1 MEEKEKPQTTEY
13 KEPSSAET
21 CEAENAPPEA
31 GVDNR
36 TDVLPV
42 ETENTATEDGQASDQ
57 PTENAGGTV
66 SEPPKRKRLKRILW
80 NVFLVAVIAAG
91 IWSMFGVVKEID
103 HDAGATFGEVIR
115 GASPLFCVV
124 LLAVFLG
131 IMALDIAK
139 FSIISKTVT
148 GKFRIV
154 TSAKTNFIGRYYDA
168 VTPFSTGGQPMQIY
182 YLSTKGING
191 GNSSAIVLIK
201 YVFSILCWIAL
212 GAALMIA
219 GAVQGVL
226 DNVSGGNLLKITGW
240 IGIAVNLIVPI
251 FVLLFLV
258 LPKFMHKLTA
268 GFIKLGAKMKIVK
281 NVDKATERALK
292 TVDDFKSAFTH
303 MATSPVKFV
312 ALILVCLC
320 ESALTFSIPYFVM
333 KAFSCPVDGL
343 ALAVMSL
350 NVFAIFGVSFIP
362 TPGNS
367 GVLEGMGAL
376 AFSVAAG
383 ASLIWSVITWRLL
396 TFYIYI
402 IIGLV
407 ISVYD
412 MIKKNIR
419 SKKGASARE

>member
-1 MEEKEKPQTTEY
+1 MEDKENKDTTEY
-13 KEPSSAET
+13 EAET
-21 CEAENAPPEA
+21 LNGGEAAEESGEPNDGGNLPEAEDEAAEIAVQPENEK
-31 GVDNR
+31 VK
-36 TDVLPV
+36 
-42 ETENTATEDGQASDQ
+42 
-57 PTENAGGTV
+57 V
-66 SEPPKRKRLKRILW
+66 SEPAKKSKVKQILW
-80 NVFLVAVIAAG
+80 NLFLVAVIVAG
-91 IWSMFGVVKEID
+91 IWSLFGVVKEIG
-103 HDAGATFGEVIR
+103 HEDAGASFGDVIS

-131 IMALDIAK
+131 IMAFDIAK
-139 FSIISKTVT
+139 FCIISKTVT
-148 GKFRIV
+148 GKFRFV

-182 YLSTKGING
+182 YLSTKGISG

-201 YVFSILCWIAL
+201 YIFSILCWITL

-219 GAVQGVL
+219 GTVQGVL
-226 DNVSGGNLLKITGW
+226 DDVSGGSLLKITGW
-240 IGIAVNLIVPI
+240 IGIAVNLIVPT

-258 LPKFMHKLTA
+258 LPKFMHKLTV
-268 GFIKLGAKMKIVK
+268 GVIKLGAKMKIVK
-281 NVDKATERALK
+281 NIDKTTERALK
-292 TVDDFKSAFTH
+292 TVNDFKSSFKT
-303 MATSPVKFV
+303 MATSPVKFI
-312 ALILVCLC
+312 ALICVCFC
-320 ESALTFSIPYFVM
+320 ESALTFSIPFFVM

-367 GVLEGMGAL
+367 GVMEGMGAL

-402 IIGLV
+402 IIGLG

-419 SKKGASARE
+419 SKKGAIKRDPD